1 MHKGVGHFI
10 PYSHRLRTQT
20 PPVGYGFVTESP
32 APLPPPSKPARLV
45 RSRENRILGG
55 VCAGLA
61 NYLGMDVTLVRI
73 LAVVL
78 AFAAGTAILAYIA
91 GWIIIPEAR
100 PEEEVVGVRADVS
113 DRVPMI
119 IGAILIVGGA
129 LWLLSSLLPWV
140 LDFRGIGPLILVA
153 IGVLLVVQGS
163 KR

>member
-1 MHKGVGHFI
+1 M
-10 PYSHRLRTQT
+10 
-20 PPVGYGFVTESP
+20 TESTP
-32 APLPPPSKPARLV
+32 APPPPARPARLF

-61 NYLGMDVTLVRI
+61 NYLRMDVTLVRI

-78 AFAAGTAILAYIA
+78 AFAAGTAVLAYIV

-100 PEEEVVGVRADVS
+100 PDEEVAGVRHADAS
-113 DRVPMI
+113 DRAPMI

-140 LDFRGIGPLILVA
+140 LDFRGIGPLILVG

>member
-1 MHKGVGHFI
+1 M
-10 PYSHRLRTQT
+10 
-20 PPVGYGFVTESP
+20 TESTP
-32 APLPPPSKPARLV
+32 APPSKPARLV

-78 AFAAGTAILAYIA
+78 AFAAGTAVLAYIV
-91 GWIIIPEAR
+91 GWIIMPEAR
-100 PEEEVVGVRADVS
+100 PDEEVAGVRHADVS
-113 DRVPMI
+113 DRAPMI

-129 LWLLSSLLPWV
+129 FWLLSSLLPWV

>member
-1 MHKGVGHFI
+1 
-10 PYSHRLRTQT
+10 
-20 PPVGYGFVTESP
+20 VTESTP
-32 APLPPPSKPARLV
+32 APPPSKPARLV

-61 NYLGMDVTLVRI
+61 NYLGIDVTLVRI

-78 AFAAGTAILAYIA
+78 AFAAGTAVLAYIV

-100 PEEEVVGVRADVS
+100 PDEEVAGVRRTDAS
-113 DRVPMI
+113 DRAPMI
-119 IGAILIVGGA
+119 IGAILIAGGA

-140 LDFRGIGPLILVA
+140 LDFRGIGPLILVG